1 MTSESNILP
10 RFLQLQK
17 GLFASLK
24 LKEVLDSSITL
35 FAEMAGGAKVA
46 VFLCDNES
54 TCFKLMAAKG
64 YSDGSL
70 DQLKVVPFALDSL
83 LKQVHQK
90 RGPIACPDAASAPD
104 FSATVMRR
112 EASQG
117 QIALPLVSANLLVGA
132 VLLEVNNDLLLTFVE
147 FL

>member
-117 QIALPLVSANLLVGA
+117 QTRATWSPAICLSGL
-132 VLLEVNNDLLLTFVE
+132 F
-147 FL
+147 F